1 MHLVL
6 VHHFSTSPFPQKCLR
21 DRFKFFDQ
29 FALEELKFFFYIE
42 SVSTS
47 IFLQYGETYPT
58 RNMVRNCKVLSRLS
72 REMFSLRESWTNLK
86 TSSISYFIFC
96 RFIVSM
102 DAIKRVSNSFTT
114 HVHYTTGFFCYF
126 FCIDVGCIFHIIVI
140 R

>member
-1 MHLVL
+1 MYLVL
-6 VHHFSTSPFPQKCLR
+6 VHHFSTSLFPQKCLR

-72 REMFSLRESWTNLK
+72 REMFSLRESWTNLR

-96 RFIVSM
+96 RFIVSL
-102 DAIKRVSNSFTT
+102 DAIKSFQLFHNSCSITLG
-114 HVHYTTGFFCYF
+114 GFS
-126 FCIDVGCIFHIIVI
+126 VIFSVLMWVVFS
-140 R
+140 RLL